1 MPEVPVPEESA
12 PEVPVLDIPVPED
25 SAPEVPVP
33 EESAPEVPVLD
44 IPVPEESAPEV
55 PVPEESAP
63 EVPVLDIPVPEESAP
78 EVPVLDIPVPEES
91 APEVPVPEE
100 SAPEVPVLDIP
111 VPEESAPEVPVLDI
125 PVPEESAP
133 EVPVPDV
140 TVPDVVVPDVTLPDV
155 TVPPGDGPKV
165 DADAAVEAASE
176 AVATAGLTEAAG
188 DLAAEIE
195 PASAPEPAPAPESAS
210 AEGTSEP
217 VVAATPAASAA
228 GASNDAPPP
237 RPAPSGDRPA
247 ITAPKDIG
255 DIPDHPSE
263 DVFAAAVERTVFEFK
278 EGDIVAGTVVR
289 VDPDE
294 ALVDI
299 GYKSEGVIP
308 AKELS
313 IRNNASPSDVVQV
326 GEEIEALVL
335 QKEDDEGRLVL
346 SKKRAQYERAWGRI
360 ERIMHEGGIVTGPVI
375 EVVKGGLIVDI
386 GLRGFLPA
394 SLVDLRRVRDLQPY
408 VGETIEA
415 KVIELDK
422 NRNNVVLSRRA
433 HLEEA
438 QAEQRQAFLS
448 DLQPGDVKDGVVS
461 SVVNF
466 GAFVDLGG
474 MDGLVHVSELS
485 WQHVSHP
492 GEIVSVGDKVK
503 IKVLEVDRDRERISL
518 SVRQT
523 REDPWDH
530 FAREVEVGAIV
541 DGKVTKT
548 VPFGA
553 FVSVGEGVE
562 GLVHVSEIAMHHV
575 ESPELEL
582 AIGHQVRVKVTEID
596 ADRRRVSLSIKQA
609 LREWEERAEWADSNR
624 KPQAEARPKRREFER
639 EDDAATSEPSFNADA
654 SLEAILQELK
664 EKGIGRS

>member
-1 MPEVPVPEESA
+1 MSIESNEELTGNIAESGDAAVSEEAAVPAATAAAEVAASAEVAPPGDATDARGGVVETAAEPAVEAAPAATEDVPAAPAVAVEPEAA
-12 PEVPVLDIPVPED
+12 PEVPVVE
-25 SAPEVPVP
+25 SAAPE
-33 EESAPEVPVLD
+33 AP
-44 IPVPEESAPEV
+44 
-55 PVPEESAP
+55 
-63 EVPVLDIPVPEESAP
+63 
-78 EVPVLDIPVPEES
+78 
-91 APEVPVPEE
+91 
-100 SAPEVPVLDIP
+100 
-111 VPEESAPEVPVLDI
+111 
-125 PVPEESAP
+125 
-133 EVPVPDV
+133 
-140 TVPDVVVPDVTLPDV
+140 
-155 TVPPGDGPKV
+155 
-165 DADAAVEAASE
+165 
-176 AVATAGLTEAAG
+176 TET
-188 DLAAEIE
+188 
-195 PASAPEPAPAPESAS
+195 PQPAPAT
-210 AEGTSEP
+210 AEGEAAAAAPAEP
-217 VVAATPAASAA
+217 H
-228 GASNDAPPP
+228 GE
-237 RPAPSGDRPA
+237 RPA

-255 DIPDHPSE
+255 DIADDLSAA
-263 DVFAAAVERTVFEFK
+263 DFAAAVERTVFEFS

-294 ALVDI
+294 VLVDI

-308 AKELS
+308 ANELS
-313 IRNNASPSDVVQV
+313 IRNTANPADVVAV
-326 GEEIEALVL
+326 GDDVEALVM
-335 QKEDDEGRLVL
+335 QKEDESGRLVL

-360 ERIMHEGGIVTGPVI
+360 EKLMNEGGTVSGPVI

-394 SLVDLRRVRDLQPY
+394 SLVDLRRVRDLHPY
-408 VGETIEA
+408 VGEVIEA

-433 HLEEA
+433 YLEEA
-438 QAEQRQAFLS
+438 QAEQRHAFLS
-448 DLQPGDVKDGVVS
+448 ELQPGDTRKGVVS

-492 GEIVSVGDKVK
+492 GEVVSVGDEVEVR
-503 IKVLEVDRDRERISL
+503 VLEVDRDRERISL
-518 SVRQT
+518 SIRQT
-523 REDPWDH
+523 REDPWDE
-530 FAREVEVGAIV
+530 FARDVNIGQIV
-541 DGKVTKT
+541 DGTVTKT

-582 AIGHQVRVKVTEID
+582 SISQQVRVKVTEID

-609 LREWEERAEWADSNR
+609 LPEWEERSTWSDKRGQS
-624 KPQAEARPKRREFER
+624 RPRRREFQR
-639 EDDAATSEPSFNADA
+639 EEEVSREPSFSADA